1 MFTALSAI
9 AALVI
14 AGVQFA
20 AAQKEG
26 TGVSFNDVFSAPV
39 AAAASDSRYVPR

>member
-1 MFTALSAI
+1 MVTALSAI

-14 AGVQFA
+14 AGEQLA

-26 TGVSFNDVFSAPV
+26 TGVSFSDVFSAPV
-39 AAAASDSRYVPR
+39 AATASHSQYVPR

>member
-1 MFTALSAI
+1 MVTALSAI

-26 TGVSFNDVFSAPV
+26 TGVSFSDVFSAPV
-39 AAAASDSRYVPR
+39 AAAASHSRYVPR